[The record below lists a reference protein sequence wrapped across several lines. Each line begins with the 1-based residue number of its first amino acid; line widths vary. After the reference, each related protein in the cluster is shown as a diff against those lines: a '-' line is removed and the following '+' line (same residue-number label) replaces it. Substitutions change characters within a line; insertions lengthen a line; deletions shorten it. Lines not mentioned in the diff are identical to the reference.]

1 MKRFIISLAHVAVV
15 VFALS
20 MAMFFICGLCELPYD
35 NKPATI
41 FCCYVALASFVVGA
55 AGACLTQNDHNNG

>member
-1 MKRFIISLAHVAVV
+1 MKRFFSSIAHIAVV

-20 MAMFFICGLCELPYD
+20 VAMFFICGLCELPYD

-41 FCCYVALASFVVGA
+41 FCACTALVSFIVGA
-55 AGACLTQNDHNNG
+55 AGACLNDRNNG